1 MRPFEGSEG
10 NNVLSLVKKGIY
22 SYPDDVELSKEGKN
36 LFNKVMYNITEA
48 FKKSKDLLLYYKHY
62 N

>member
-22 SYPDDVELSKEGKN
+22 SYPDDVELSKEGKTFSITIKKKIFN
-36 LFNKVMYNITEA
+36 LIIFSSY
-48 FKKSKDLLLYYKHY
+48 
-62 N
+62 